1 MLSDAMTW
9 LLGVLQRHPAH
20 MPEPWVIALG
30 LAALTLLLE
39 DAAIAAGILLAG
51 DGTVGWPLAFVAVAG
66 GIAGGDLLLYL
77 LGATARRLPP
87 ARRWLFDTCRAEKA
101 RRLLDKNTTTAV
113 LIARVVPGLRLAV
126 YTAFGLFALPFVP
139 FALLVS
145 VAVAVWTGALFWLGS
160 AGTAIAQHWG
170 APVWPAA
177 VALFVLLNLA
187 PILARRLAAATRRY
201 RR

>member
-1 MLSDAMTW
+1 MLSDVTTW
-9 LLGVLQRHPAH
+9 LLGVPAMHPTH
-20 MPEPWVIALG
+20 MLEPWVIAVG

-39 DAAIAAGILLAG
+39 DAAIAAGILLAS
-51 DGTVGWPLAFVAVAG
+51 DGTIGWPLAFVAVAA

-77 LGATARRLPP
+77 FGAAARRFPLVRHRLVN
-87 ARRWLFDTCRAEKA
+87 ARRAEKVQ
-101 RRLLDKNTTTAV
+101 RLLDRNATTAV
-113 LIARVVPGLRLAV
+113 LIARVVPGLRLAI

-145 VAVAVWTGALFWLGS
+145 AAVAVWTATLFWLGS
-160 AGTAIAQHWG
+160 AGVAIAQHWG
-170 APVWPAA
+170 APDWPAA
-177 VALFVLLNLA
+177 GALFLLLSLA